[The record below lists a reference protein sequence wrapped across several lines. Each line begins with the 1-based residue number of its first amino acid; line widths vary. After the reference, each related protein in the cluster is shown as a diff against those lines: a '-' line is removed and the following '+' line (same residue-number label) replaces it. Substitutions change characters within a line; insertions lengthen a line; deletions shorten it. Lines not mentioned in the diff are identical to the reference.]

1 MPVAAVPKYLGA
13 DFRAAS
19 PGMRFGMLLPIWATR
34 ADQERRVREKASG
47 GSREARRLDETL
59 RRAGMDAAI
68 AEMKRREKSFPDLW
82 GKDDDGARKVW
93 KHVCCLDNGDQAC
106 MGALVA
112 RAMAM
117 RSKVP
122 SQAVLSLQAEAVA
135 PFTTGLGNEH
145 PLENGFAFLW
155 PYGLPYLPGS
165 GVKGVVR
172 QAARELARGRWG
184 DPEGWSEDARYVA
197 RDTKGKL
204 LVEGLSMLDVLFG
217 KETEGGEKEHFRG
230 VLTFWDV
237 IPRIAGGALRVEIM
251 TPHQK
256 HYYQG
261 EREKGRLEI
270 KPPHDC
276 GEPTPIHFLTV
287 PPGSRFTFHVVCD
300 EARLARIAPDFAAD
314 GRWRTLLEAAFEHAF
329 EWLGFGAK
337 TAVGYGVMARRD
349 EKAQRP
355 DEQPGAPRVTVEE
368 SEERWDDATVRF
380 EPGPQLLTATGPG
393 GRTAIARGKAA
404 VDALLEGFRES
415 RLKRLKGGLRMAVRV
430 RRKGN
435 QLEIVSLER

>member
-13 DFRAAS
+13 DFESAS
-19 PGMRFGMLLPIWATR
+19 PGMRFGMYLGIWTDR
-34 ADQERRVREKASG
+34 ADQVCEVKSRAKKKSPEADEIQQMLRSMDIDSVITVLCERDRNPLP
-47 GSREARRLDETL
+47 RLW
-59 RRAGMDAAI
+59 
-68 AEMKRREKSFPDLW
+68 EKSKSAADKAWSRLCEI
-82 GKDDDGARKVW
+82 R
-93 KHVCCLDNGDQAC
+93 DNDRATMRALAGRQQAL
-106 MGALVA
+106 AA
-112 RAMAM
+112 
-117 RSKVP
+117 
-122 SQAVLSLQAEAVA
+122 AVSEGTVLRIEAHAVA

-165 GVKGVVR
+165 GVKGVVS

-217 KETEGGEKEHFRG
+217 KGTEGGEKEHFRG

-237 IPRIAGGALRVEIM
+237 IPQIEGEALRVEIM

-256 HYYQG
+256 HYYQDG
-261 EREKGRLEI
+261 Q
-270 KPPHDC
+270 PPHDC

-287 PPGSRFTFHVVCD
+287 PPGSRFSFYVVCD
-300 EARLARIAPDFAAD
+300 EARLARIAPDLAAD
-314 GRWRTLLEAAFEHAF
+314 GRWRTVLEAAFEHAF

-337 TAVGYGVMARRD
+337 TAVGYGAMARRD

-355 DEQPGAPRVTVEE
+355 DEQPGGPRVTVEE

-393 GRTAIARGKAA
+393 GRRAIARGKAA